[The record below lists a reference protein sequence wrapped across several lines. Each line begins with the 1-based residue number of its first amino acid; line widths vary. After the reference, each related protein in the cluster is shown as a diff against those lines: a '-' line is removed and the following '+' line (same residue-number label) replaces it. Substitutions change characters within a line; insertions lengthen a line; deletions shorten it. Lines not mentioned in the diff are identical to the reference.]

1 MMLTVWEAKL
11 SSGPFRLLTHWY
23 YQSSSKV
30 IGSIISVATVRAICL
45 LISATYV
52 PFQWTVGKLWWWT
65 HLCGTSLHDFGTNR
79 VQR

>member
-23 YQSSSKV
+23 FQSSSKV
-30 IGSIISVATVRAICL
+30 IGSIISVAMVRAICL
-45 LISATYV
+45 LLSATYV
-52 PFQWTVGKLWWWT
+52 PFQWTVGKLWGWT

-79 VQR
+79 VQG